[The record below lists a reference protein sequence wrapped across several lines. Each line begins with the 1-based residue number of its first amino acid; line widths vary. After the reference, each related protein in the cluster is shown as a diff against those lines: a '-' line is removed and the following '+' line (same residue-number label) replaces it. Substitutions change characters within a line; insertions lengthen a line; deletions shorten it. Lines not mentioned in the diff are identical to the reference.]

1 MNGLTITPP
10 ANQPTIMI
18 NGVVCTPSEVI
29 MLQAAVLCVAE
40 EMRKPDPIGKDEHG
54 KKVAEHFRLSL
65 LALHLKLFP

>member
-10 ANQPTIMI
+10 RNQPTITI
-18 NGVVCTPSEVI
+18 NGVVCTSSEVV

-40 EMRKPDPIGKDEHG
+40 EMRKPDPVGSDDHG
-54 KKVAEHFRLSL
+54 RKAAEHFRIAL